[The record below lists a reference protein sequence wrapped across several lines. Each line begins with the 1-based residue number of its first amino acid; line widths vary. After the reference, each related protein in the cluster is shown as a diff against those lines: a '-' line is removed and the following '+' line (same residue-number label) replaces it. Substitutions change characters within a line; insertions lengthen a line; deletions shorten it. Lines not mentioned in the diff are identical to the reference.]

1 MLIDGLLD
9 VSGGSPGGS
18 GGPSTAVQDGG
29 AGLVADLGESRMILE
44 RGGDGVRALL
54 LYRSGDFSRCSLV
67 RIDDDRH
74 PLDLE
79 GDGVCV
85 LLDRSNDLFCDLSR
99 DLFRCSLVLTDDE
112 RLSLDFDGD
121 GVRVL
126 LLDLSGGLS

>member
-18 GGPSTAVQDGG
+18 GGLSIAVQD
-29 AGLVADLGESRMILE
+29 
-44 RGGDGVRALL
+44 GGDGVRALL
-54 LYRSGDFSRCSLV
+54 LDRSGDFSRCSLV